1 VAPYALAQESPALA
15 LTRSTQRL
23 RRGLGCVLLACALTG
38 SASRPSTADDSS
50 GAMHELAESSD
61 FRVRVNAALVLGH
74 TRAAGAREALEGALH
89 DGHPAVRVAAARS
102 LGALGDS
109 AALPALQRRL
119 AEDDSASVIAQVRVA
134 IAQIRRAGS
143 EPASVDAASRRLPP
157 GLRYLV
163 ELGVMHNR
171 SAVKGGRGEELERA
185 LGEAAR
191 ARAHAMRGTAVVE
204 GDDPARQQAIERHIP
219 VLTLDGNLTQ
229 VTEARVGGSIQVQ
242 VRVEF
247 AVRRGQTLKGTVSG
261 AATSFGQETELSSE
275 GRRKLEE
282 EALSAAV
289 QSALR
294 GAEEGLLVAAR

>member
-1 VAPYALAQESPALA
+1 VTVTLSKH
-15 LTRSTQRL
+15 RL
-23 RRGLGCVLLACALTG
+23 RRRLGCILFAWALSG
-38 SASRPSTADDSS
+38 AASRPSAAEDSS
-50 GAMHELAESSD
+50 AAMHELAESSD
-61 FRVRVNAALVLGH
+61 FRVRVSAALVLGH
-74 TRAAGAREALEGALH
+74 TRPSGAREALEGALH

-102 LGALGDS
+102 LGALGDPN
-109 AALPALQRRL
+109 ALPALQRRL
-119 AEDDSASVIAQVRVA
+119 AEDDSASVTAQVRVA
-134 IAQIRRAGS
+134 IAQIQRAAGS
-143 EPASVDAASRRLPP
+143 EPASVDGASRKLPP
-157 GLRYLV
+157 GLRYIV

-171 SAVKGGRGEELERA
+171 SAVKGDRGEGLERA

-191 ARAHAMRGTAVVE
+191 ARARAMRGTAVVE
-204 GDDPARQQAIERHIP
+204 GDDSVRQEAIDRHIP

-261 AATSFGQETELSSE
+261 AATSFGQGTELSSE

-282 EALSAAV
+282 DALSAAV